1 MPSLRELDRDRC
13 LDLIARGT
21 IGRIAVT
28 APDGPHIVPVN
39 FTLVEDTVAIRTT
52 AYSVVGTYARDSV
65 VAFEVD
71 HLEHETRAA
80 WSVVVRGRC
89 FVESDPQMLAR
100 LRSELADSW
109 AGGARTLYLRIPLEH
124 VSGRAVGGAVSLPR
138 SDAR

>member
-1 MPSLRELDRDRC
+1 MPSLRDLDRDRC
-13 LDLIARGT
+13 LALITRGT

-39 FTLVEDTVAIRTT
+39 YALVDETIAIRTT
-52 AYSVVGTYARDSV
+52 AYSVVGTYARGSV

-80 WSVVVRGRC
+80 WSVMVRGRC
-89 FVESDPQMLAR
+89 FVEADPQMLAR

-109 AGGARTLYLRIPLEH
+109 AGGSRTLYLRVPLEH
-124 VSGRAVGGAVSLPR
+124 VSGRAVGGAVSAPR
-138 SDAR
+138 SDVR